1 MTRSFLGCASQHL
14 VIKQKSIVIIAPPLG
29 VRGDKHCAGGAE
41 ANQFP
46 RGFIMRFSFASLG
59 ALALAALATPA
70 FAQDAAP
77 AEEASSDVTITG
89 GVTAVSDYR
98 FRGVSLSGEDATV
111 QGTVTVAHS
120 SGFYVGVWGSG
131 LTSGTAYGSSEIDVY
146 AGWGGKVA
154 GLTFDA
160 NVTQYTYP
168 DQNGSAPVDYIEVL
182 SSISKDFGPVN
193 AKLGVGF
200 VPKQSGYGD
209 FSAFYVYN
217 DYAVAIPSTPFKLKA
232 HIGYNKSDFNFD
244 TSAFDYSVGVDTTWK
259 ALTLG
264 VSYVNTT
271 VKPNGLKELIGADGA
286 VLFTLGASF

>member
-14 VIKQKSIVIIAPPLG
+14 VIKRNYIVIIVPPLG

-182 SSISKDFGPVN
+182 SSVSKDFGPVN
-193 AKLGVGF
+193 AKVGVGF
-200 VPKQSGYGD
+200 VPQQSGYGD
-209 FSAFYVYN
+209 FSAFYHC
-217 DYAVAIPSTPFKLKA
+217 A
-232 HIGYNKSDFNFD
+232 
-244 TSAFDYSVGVDTTWK
+244 
-259 ALTLG
+259 
-264 VSYVNTT
+264 
-271 VKPNGLKELIGADGA
+271 
-286 VLFTLGASF
+286 